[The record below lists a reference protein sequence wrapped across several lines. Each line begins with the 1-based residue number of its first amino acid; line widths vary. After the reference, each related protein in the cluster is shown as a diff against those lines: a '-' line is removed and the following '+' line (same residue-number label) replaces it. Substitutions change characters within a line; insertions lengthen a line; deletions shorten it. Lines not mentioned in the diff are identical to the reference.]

1 MEFQPGE
8 DGTVKLPEGNT
19 LRPMTLYA
27 LFQDASEVVAEAAPA
42 EETVPAETASA
53 ETVPVTTAPVE
64 TVPATTA
71 AAETEAPE
79 TTEGA

>member
-19 LRPMTLYA
+19 LKPMTLYA
-27 LFQDASEVVAEAAPA
+27 LFQDASEVA
-42 EETVPAETASA
+42 AETA
-53 ETVPVTTAPVE
+53 VPETAPVE
-64 TVPATTA
+64 TAPVETAPVETTP
-71 AAETEAPE
+71 AETAPVEAAVPE